1 MKKAYFLLPVVVA
14 LVTPALVIFGLEV
27 FVGGISPVAA
37 VKDISHRQFA
47 SGHNL
52 FFLAAFGLIPFAVL
66 IAILR
71 VASTRLPPR
80 RVFALLVGGLVGILA
95 LMVSTHIMVWYP
107 MYGPGHMS
115 STSAIAFLFIP
126 FYCLPT
132 MFAGIAIAWLV
143 SRARWFRSE
152 PKA

>member
-1 MKKAYFLLPVVVA
+1 MRKAYFLLPIVVA
-14 LVTPALVIFGLEV
+14 LVTPSLVIFCLAV
-27 FVGGISPVAA
+27 FVGGISPIAA
-37 VKDISHRQFA
+37 IQDIARRQFA

-52 FFLAAFGLIPFAVL
+52 FFLAAFGSIPFAVL
-66 IAILR
+66 IAILK

-80 RVFALLVGGLVGILA
+80 RVSALLVGGLAGIIA
-95 LMVSTHIMVWYP
+95 LMVTTHIMVWYP

-132 MFAGIAIAWLV
+132 MFVGLAIAWLV

-152 PKA
+152 PDT